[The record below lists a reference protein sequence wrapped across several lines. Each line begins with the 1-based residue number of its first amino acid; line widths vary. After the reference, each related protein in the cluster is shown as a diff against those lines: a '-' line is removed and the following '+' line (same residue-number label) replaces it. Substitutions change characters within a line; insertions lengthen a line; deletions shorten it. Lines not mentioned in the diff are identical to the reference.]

1 MFDMHYDLLTI
12 LYFNYKKNNPLG
24 NPQKFIEDCK
34 RIYHNDNIIGG
45 IVNLYFQSQHE
56 MKADLGIDENELKD
70 VKKMFK
76 TSTEL
81 FNELQ
86 AAGIIPNGEFIF
98 GIEGCDYL
106 KDEKDLKHLY
116 NMGLRSILPVWNNQN
131 KFGSGI
137 RGDIGLTDAGISLV
151 REAIDLNMI
160 VDVSHANIKTFYGIL
175 YTCYRSRLNGKSVN
189 LIASHSNVRS
199 LCDRERNL
207 NDGQLHALNDN
218 DGYIGLF
225 TNGNFLSKDNTKLS
239 SEERVENYLKHLDY
253 ILNVIE
259 FNPDRILT
267 STDNMDFMPDPSYV
281 GLGVCPHENISKV
294 LYDAISSRY
303 NEELANKI
311 LVENAKKLIRKVR

>member
-34 RIYHNDNIIGG
+34 RIYHDDNIMGG
-45 IVNLYFQSQHE
+45 IVNLYFESPSE
-56 MKADLGIDENELKD
+56 MKAELGIDEDELKD

-137 RGDIGLTDAGISLV
+137 RGDIFTGKTLLPGSLHPV
-151 REAIDLNMI
+151 R
-160 VDVSHANIKTFYGIL
+160 
-175 YTCYRSRLNGKSVN
+175 
-189 LIASHSNVRS
+189 
-199 LCDRERNL
+199 
-207 NDGQLHALNDN
+207 
-218 DGYIGLF
+218 
-225 TNGNFLSKDNTKLS
+225 
-239 SEERVENYLKHLDY
+239 
-253 ILNVIE
+253 
-259 FNPDRILT
+259 
-267 STDNMDFMPDPSYV
+267 
-281 GLGVCPHENISKV
+281 
-294 LYDAISSRY
+294 
-303 NEELANKI
+303 
-311 LVENAKKLIRKVR
+311 